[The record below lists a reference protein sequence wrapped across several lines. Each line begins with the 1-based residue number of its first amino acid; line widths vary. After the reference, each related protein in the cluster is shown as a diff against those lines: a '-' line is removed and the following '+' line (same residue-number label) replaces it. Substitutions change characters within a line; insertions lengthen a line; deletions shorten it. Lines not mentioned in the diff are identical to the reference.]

1 MPVLRAQGRELE
13 RDASFGLAV
22 ELLGPPLER
31 AGERERA
38 SLLAGHAGLA
48 APLFEPRLPA
58 SPDPQALVRGLYWIT
73 LGLAAPAGGE
83 AGDGGAGV
91 VVAVDDAQ
99 WADRPSL
106 AFLAHLAARLEG
118 SPVALFVALR
128 SGEPAVADDLL
139 AALRGA
145 AGAPPLAPP
154 PLSAAGVATLVGAEL
169 PGAEPEFLAA
179 CAEVAAGNPFFAR
192 ELARVLRAEG
202 VAPTAATAVQVARFV
217 PETVIH
223 SLLGQLGRLGA
234 DAEAI
239 AAALAVL
246 GDEAPL
252 RRVAALAGLER
263 RPAEAAADD
272 LARARL
278 LAAGEPLRFEHPL
291 IAAAVRTDA
300 PAFARA
306 RAHREAAALL
316 AADGA
321 PVREVASH
329 LLRATPAGDEWVL
342 ARLREAAARAVA
354 QGDAPAAVRLLDR
367 AGAEPPPAA
376 LRGEV
381 LLELAEAEALAGDTA
396 AGGHA
401 EQALELLDRDRER
414 LKALRALSRIRLVS
428 GEHAVAARALEEV
441 LDRIGAAGDA
451 GEQQVLAEY
460 LTAIRFQAPLRA
472 TAERRLAPILAAARA
487 GSPPDDPALLAHVAL
502 SLALAGEPPPR
513 SPTSPAAPPRS
524 SPAPTS
530 PRTGC
535 RAA

>member
-1 MPVLRAQGRELE
+1 MLIERTRELAELAEALAEARAGAGRLVLVEGPAGIGKSSLLAAACERAAADGMPVLRAQGRELE

-31 AGERERA
+31 AGERRA
-38 SLLAGHAGLA
+38 GRLLAGHAGLA

-58 SPDPQALVRGLYWIT
+58 SPDPQALVRGLYWLT

-128 SGEPAVADDLL
+128 SGEPAVAGDLL

-278 LAAGEPLRFEHPL
+278 LAA
-291 IAAAVRTDA
+291 
-300 PAFARA
+300 
-306 RAHREAAALL
+306 
-316 AADGA
+316 
-321 PVREVASH
+321 AS
-329 LLRATPAGDEWVL
+329 RCA
-342 ARLREAAARAVA
+342 
-354 QGDAPAAVRLLDR
+354 
-367 AGAEPPPAA
+367 
-376 LRGEV
+376 
-381 LLELAEAEALAGDTA
+381 
-396 AGGHA
+396 
-401 EQALELLDRDRER
+401 
-414 LKALRALSRIRLVS
+414 
-428 GEHAVAARALEEV
+428 
-441 LDRIGAAGDA
+441 
-451 GEQQVLAEY
+451 
-460 LTAIRFQAPLRA
+460 
-472 TAERRLAPILAAARA
+472 
-487 GSPPDDPALLAHVAL
+487 
-502 SLALAGEPPPR
+502 
-513 SPTSPAAPPRS
+513 S
-524 SPAPTS
+524 ST
-530 PRTGC
+530 R
-535 RAA
+535 